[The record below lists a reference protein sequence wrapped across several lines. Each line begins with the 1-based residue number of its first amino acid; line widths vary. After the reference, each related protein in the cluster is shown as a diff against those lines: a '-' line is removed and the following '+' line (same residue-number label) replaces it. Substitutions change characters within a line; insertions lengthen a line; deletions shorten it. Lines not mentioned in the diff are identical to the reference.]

1 MRAALV
7 RPFRF
12 SGLIVFCLA
21 GIVSTSTVLLAQQ
34 SNQPEIETEEVAPCI
49 VGQADCPWRSVFAA
63 DEALW
68 ERGRLYELRGENW
81 RQAKKA
87 PSKAG
92 LCGGLEN
99 LQESLD
105 LCTNGGCT
113 QAHCVQA
120 SAPNRKSIWL
130 CKCLKMK

>member
-1 MRAALV
+1 MKTALAWS
-7 RPFRF
+7 FRF
-12 SGLIVFCLA
+12 PSLIVLCLA
-21 GIVSTSTVLLAQQ
+21 GVAGTSDVLLAQQ
-34 SNQPEIETEEVAPCI
+34 QPQPEIETEEVAPCI
-49 VGQADCPWRSVFAA
+49 VGQSDCPWRSVFAA
-63 DEALW
+63 DQALW
-68 ERGRLYELRGENW
+68 ERGRLYELRGESW

-87 PSKAG
+87 PSKAR

-113 QAHCVQA
+113 QTHCVQA
-120 SAPNRKSIWL
+120 SAPNAKSIWL

>member
-1 MRAALV
+1 MRTATKS
-7 RPFRF
+7 PFRF
-12 SGLIVFCLA
+12 VGLIVFSLA
-21 GIVSTSTVLLAQQ
+21 VVVATSDGLLAQEQ
-34 SNQPEIETEEVAPCI
+34 TGPEIDTEEVAPCI
-49 VGQADCPWRSVFAA
+49 VGQADCPWRSVFVA
-63 DEALW
+63 DQELW
-68 ERGRLYELRGENW
+68 ERGRLYELRGESW

-87 PSKAG
+87 PSKAR

-99 LQESLD
+99 LEESLD
-105 LCTNGGCT
+105 LCTNGGCA

>member
-1 MRAALV
+1 MTTV
-7 RPFRF
+7 FGWPFRF
-12 SGLIVFCLA
+12 SGLIVLLLA
-21 GIVSTSTVLLAQQ
+21 GVVSTSDVLLAQQ
-34 SNQPEIETEEVAPCI
+34 QAQPEIETEEVAPCI

-63 DEALW
+63 DQALW
-68 ERGRLYELRGENW
+68 ERGRLYELRGEDW

-87 PSKAG
+87 PSKAR
-92 LCGGLEN
+92 LCGGLES

-120 SAPNRKSIWL
+120 SAPNAKSIWL
-130 CKCLKMK
+130 CKCLKIK